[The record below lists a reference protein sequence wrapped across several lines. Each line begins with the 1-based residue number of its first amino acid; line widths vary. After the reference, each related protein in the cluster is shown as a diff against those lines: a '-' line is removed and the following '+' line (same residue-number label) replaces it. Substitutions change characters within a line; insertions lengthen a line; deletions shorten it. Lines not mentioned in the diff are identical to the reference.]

1 MATVQAGAKRN
12 VMKLLADVRQL
23 SSAQFQEF
31 EQGFAVLRAQNGK
44 GDDGSAS
51 EETLLASIRHNST
64 LPAAQQRRF
73 DRLRRKRQVER
84 ITRSEERELQELWQ
98 RVEQMNVARLRAL
111 AELARRRSCEVK
123 TLMRKL
129 GLHENRN
136 VL

>member
-23 SSAQFQEF
+23 SSAQFHEF

-84 ITRSEERELQELWQ
+84 IIRSEERAA
-98 RVEQMNVARLRAL
+98 RIVAAGGADERRALRAL
-111 AELARRRSCEVK
+111 TELARRRGCDLKS
-123 TLMRKL
+123 LMRDL
-129 GLHENRN
+129 GLSENRN
-136 VL
+136 VF